1 MSSRQLAAIMFA
13 DIMGY
18 TGLMQEDE
26 DRAITLRVK
35 FINIL
40 NNEVKTHHGQVL
52 KMMGD
57 GALCMFNSTTEAI
70 RAAISI
76 QQQMHNDPYVPLRI
90 GIHSGD
96 IITDDMDIYGDGV
109 NIASRI
115 ESFAIPG
122 GVFISGKAYD
132 DIKNHKDIQTISLG
146 KFLLKNVKDPIEIF
160 ALTNPGLSVPEK
172 GKLEGKGSGIN
183 SVKKKNLILFS
194 FIALL
199 VITLAGFLTYK
210 NWSNPIVT
218 KTTGIK
224 SIAVLPFR
232 NESTAKEENEFFC
245 NGMMGSVLNNLAQVK
260 GLRVIS
266 RQSVEQYRGSKKSIA
281 EIAKELGV
289 AYILEGSVQ
298 RLNNQVKVTA
308 QLINAK
314 DNSHLW
320 SQEYPGE
327 LTNIFN
333 LQSEIAQKIA
343 AELQVN
349 IRPDEMKRIER
360 IPTDNLKAWDEYQKA
375 YIAFIRF
382 VFSLER
388 SDDNYQMIMTLCN
401 RALSLD
407 PQMAE
412 AYTLK
417 ARTYW
422 TNYYDLGIHQANEE
436 FLSENSLD
444 TVAALCKKALSIDK
458 NSADANTSLSKYY
471 FNMGDHETA
480 IGLLKHAI
488 DINPNHSEA
497 HSQLG
502 DIYIEAGKNPD
513 AFRHFQQ
520 AIQLDPLSP
529 WTPFN
534 FIKIAWTYLAVGD
547 FRNAEMFFMKSLK
560 IEKNSSATVEAYTN
574 LTHMYM
580 VEGNGNQVLET
591 AKKWLVLDS
600 TALRAMGEYYYSFKK
615 DYVKSEAYFRELF
628 RVSPNVAHA
637 KQRWGHVLWLMGK
650 KDTATILF
658 KEQIAEFQK
667 LERFGR
673 TFSGAFDYDFAGIY
687 FTLGQKEK
695 AYQHLRKFD
704 KVGWPWGSPYLIK
717 YDPFFDPVREDKE
730 LKEMIQRALKEK
742 EKQRAEINEITE
754 IN

>member
-600 TALRAMGEYYYSFKK
+600 TALRAIGEYYYSFKK